1 MSVFAWFVLI
11 IGGTTAHIEACS
23 HGVHQS
29 AEIVVYADSF
39 RHGQNYHLL
48 EPVRGF
54 IEHLQNVT
62 DHRVMLHLHDYDFKK
77 LQEHF
82 RSHGGMVGFIP
93 QKEYIVDFI
102 NSMTW
107 RPQSGITHKS
117 YILILMVNYVYPY
130 SSMKPKIHKLKRA
143 GVEIFVMKFNILQDY
158 EYYDIVSYPQK
169 THLYSM
175 LEHTS
180 PERAL
185 SVLAQSVCRSI
196 EAKEKSAKKA
206 LFSQVRLSGGDDHC
220 RGRVELLY
228 NDTWGWLSDQHWDG
242 HGADVICRQLG
253 CGPSLEVMKEDAFG
267 PGSGNVLEQI
277 DCTGDEHDVSE
288 CLLGRWSEPDSESPE
303 KSAGV
308 SCLSSG
314 VGSVRLVNGSGP
326 CDGIVEVS
334 INNTWNRLCLW
345 NFDVREGSVVCRQM
359 GCGPL
364 VKMQENIVG
373 ETDIRFKMVKE
384 TLCSGAESQLS
395 ECSLSLWSSQPC
407 LNNIHAGVVCSTSA
421 ISKVSLKGGNSACSG
436 KVKVFHGTSW
446 NVVPAFEWDVE
457 EDAVLCRQLG
467 CGPAIERAHVKAVS
481 IQRGEVA
488 ETDLRSVYCAGQE
501 KSLSECSS
509 VMSKGHKSYSGEAE
523 VLCSQPVISKVR
535 LAGGDSRCSGR
546 VEVFYNQAWGTVCDD
561 TWDISDAHVVC
572 RQLGCG
578 PAERVPGGAYFSPG
592 SGPIWLEKLFCN
604 GTENLISQCGGVVS
618 KNSLCLH
625 SQDAGVICTSKTTL

>member
-1 MSVFAWFVLI
+1 MSAFAWLVLI
-11 IGGTTAHIEACS
+11 IGGTTAHIEVHKGLLDMNNMSIVLSPTASS

-62 DHRVMLHLHDYDFKK
+62 DHRVMLHLHDYDFKT

-93 QKEYIVDFI
+93 QKQYIVDFI

-107 RPQSGITHKS
+107 RPQNGITRKS
-117 YILILMVNYVYPY
+117 YILILMVKDGYPY
-130 SSMKPKIHKLKRA
+130 SYMKPKIHKLKRA
-143 GVEIFVMKFNILQDY
+143 GVEIFVMKFNMLQDY
-158 EYYDIVSYPQK
+158 EYYDIVSFPQK
-169 THLYSM
+169 THIYSM
-175 LEHTS
+175 LEYTS

-206 LFSQVRLSGGDDHC
+206 QITVLVTSFSYTRPREISVLVTSFSCYTKPCEISVLEASFSCYTKPCEISVLEASFSYDTKSRETPVLAAFFSCYTRPQKISVLTVRLSDGDDHC

-334 INNTWNRLCLW
+334 INNTWSRLCLW

-373 ETDIRFKMVKE
+373 ETDIRFKMVKK

-395 ECSLSLWSSQPC
+395 ECSLSPWSSQPC
-407 LNNIHAGVVCSTSA
+407 LHNIHAGVVCSTSGL
-421 ISKVSLKGGNSACSG
+421 SCLL
-436 KVKVFHGTSW
+436 KVK
-446 NVVPAFEWDVE
+446 
-457 EDAVLCRQLG
+457 Q
-467 CGPAIERAHVKAVS
+467 
-481 IQRGEVA
+481 
-488 ETDLRSVYCAGQE
+488 GQE
-501 KSLSECSS
+501 QGYGRGPPGARSRQIHKEACKRFRFLVRHFDPEYGSEFSYIGGLSTALQNALQNAIDKPLMPTKHSHFVYQPLVRHGIKRFGKIEIYDYDN
-509 VMSKGHKSYSGEAE
+509 GH
-523 VLCSQPVISKVR
+523 
-535 LAGGDSRCSGR
+535 LAG
-546 VEVFYNQAWGTVCDD
+546 WG
-561 TWDISDAHVVC
+561 
-572 RQLGCG
+572 
-578 PAERVPGGAYFSPG
+578 PG
-592 SGPIWLEKLFCN
+592 
-604 GTENLISQCGGVVS
+604 
-618 KNSLCLH
+618 
-625 SQDAGVICTSKTTL
+625 